1 MAVPCKTVNLRMR
14 HAMQSGNSKRQ
25 WTTFRQPLPVG
36 KTVLSFTRHQAKVLT
51 DFGLEEA
58 APAARGFAV
67 KPWHTRPSMRS
78 TSIEGRALDLKP
90 SSLQA

>member
-25 WTTFRQPLPVG
+25 WTTFRQPVPVANTG
-36 KTVLSFTRHQAKVLT
+36 LSFTRHQAKVLT
-51 DFGLEEA
+51 VFLLEEVEDEG
-58 APAARGFAV
+58 RGLAV

-78 TSIEGRALDLKP
+78 TSMEGRALDLKP